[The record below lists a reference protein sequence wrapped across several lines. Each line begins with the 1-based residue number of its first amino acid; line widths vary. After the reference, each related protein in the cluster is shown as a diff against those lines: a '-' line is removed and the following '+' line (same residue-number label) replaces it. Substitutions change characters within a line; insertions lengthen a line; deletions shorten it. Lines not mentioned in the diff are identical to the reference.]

1 MYKYLLA
8 AICCINSVYACDF
21 CGCSPSVLNADV
33 LALQPQSSVGI
44 SVQYRN
50 YKHLA
55 SDFNAKRTQ
64 IVTQNFYVSYAPAK
78 WVDIRASLPVLWLIN
93 DYLKLDANTPK
104 LQEKKVGIGDFII
117 FSNFRVWQKPPFS
130 QKVGHIINLGYGM
143 SFPTGTKKSSE
154 NMLLQDFNFGT
165 QAIGFLFSGAY
176 SISIGSW
183 GLVNN
188 VLIKVNLK
196 NKQQVTYGN
205 QYSYQVSAN
214 YSAYVKHFVL
224 IPSVGF
230 GVNVQDK
237 NIRNNI
243 IQKKSGAWN
252 VALNYGLQFTA
263 KGITFSASATH
274 PLAQNTSNGDILQL
288 SGFNCLLKY
297 QLPQVHK
304 KKVSETNLSITK
316 N

>member
-1 MYKYLLA
+1 
-8 AICCINSVYACDF
+8 
-21 CGCSPSVLNADV
+21 
-33 LALQPQSSVGI
+33 
-44 SVQYRN
+44 
-50 YKHLA
+50 
-55 SDFNAKRTQ
+55 
-64 IVTQNFYVSYAPAK
+64 
-78 WVDIRASLPVLWLIN
+78 
-93 DYLKLDANTPK
+93 
-104 LQEKKVGIGDFII
+104 
-117 FSNFRVWQKPPFS
+117 
-130 QKVGHIINLGYGM
+130 
-143 SFPTGTKKSSE
+143 
-154 NMLLQDFNFGT
+154 MLLQDFNFGT

-252 VALNYGLQFTA
+252 VALNYGVQFTA

-297 QLPQVHK
+297 QLPQLHK
-304 KKVSETNLSITK
+304 KKVSEANLSITK